1 MSRLISLSLISTLAV
16 AACGAEP
23 TPVGGDAGTADGGAP
38 DAGGADAGTST
49 VPLSIREARRLY
61 PRVFELQTQV
71 IQKTCSP
78 NPGVCHNDN
87 NYPNLRTPGTFL
99 QLLRAPCNVEIPDPT
114 LGWDRC
120 ERAGD
125 VVRVGTFVT
134 ELAYKERL
142 GPSRWRLHLRDPA
155 PRTVTAAPRI
165 ESATGDVVLQPVPEW
180 QVELALVAGMAAAE
194 LRFAPPDDY
203 VSALL
208 DTALRGL
215 VEGDANR
222 NGRFGAS
229 SGEDAAAL
237 VEPGSLERSYLWGR
251 IVGTVPGTRMPVAN
265 APLDDAA
272 YAAIAC
278 YIEQAD
284 TIGADVE
291 APIDYTRCR
300 YAQAPLD
307 PALDR

>member
-1 MSRLISLSLISTLAV
+1 LALGVWLSAWGLV
-16 AACGAEP
+16 ACSGEGEVRADAGS
-23 TPVGGDAGTADGGAP
+23 GDAGASAPDGGA
-38 DAGGADAGTST
+38 GSADAGTST
-49 VPLSIREARRLY
+49 VPESVRAARRLY

-99 QLLRAPCNVEIPDPT
+99 QLVRAPCNVEIPDPT

-125 VVRVGTFVT
+125 VVRVGLFSSEV
-134 ELAYKERL
+134 AYKERL
-142 GPSRWRLHLRDPA
+142 GPGQWRLHLRAPA

-165 ESATGDVVLQPVPEW
+165 ESSSGEVVLQPVPEW
-180 QVELALVAGMAAAE
+180 NVELALVEGMAVAE
-194 LRFAPPDDY
+194 LRLAPADQY
-203 VSALL
+203 VAALL

-215 VEGDANR
+215 VEGDPNR
-222 NGRFGAS
+222 NGVFGAEA
-229 SGEDAAAL
+229 GEVPAAL
-237 VEPGSLERSYLWGR
+237 VAPGSLERSYLWGR

-278 YIEQAD
+278 YIEQAEA
-284 TIGADVE
+284 IGDDVE
-291 APIDYTRCR
+291 APIDYARCR